1 VNESNKSDV
10 HAHYLPHPYGPRCSR
25 RVTIGPTASRRCG
38 RVITKA
44 GGDAGEDG
52 EPVGEA
58 QRDADQ
64 IRAADLVLQVA
75 GEKEQRQEHLH
86 KHVHLAFGD
95 MSVAELEK
103 LGTTGKWPERYRA
116 LAEKVATRGT
126 DG

>member
-1 VNESNKSDV
+1 V
-10 HAHYLPHPYGPRCSR
+10 LR
-25 RVTIGPTASRRCG
+25 

-44 GGDAGEDG
+44 GGNVGADG

-58 QRDADQ
+58 ERDADQ
-64 IRAADLVLQVA
+64 IRAADLVLTVA
-75 GEKEQRQEHLH
+75 GGEEQHQEHLH

-103 LGTTGKWPERYRA
+103 LGTTGEWPVRYKA
-116 LAEKVATRGT
+116 LADRLATKGT